1 MKFQAQFGSERT
13 GIQLA
18 PMIDI
23 VFLLLIFFIVLW
35 NYARFETEIDIA
47 VPAASAGNEPQR
59 TIGEIVVNVHRDGR
73 IMVEGKERTDEQLLG
88 MFFDIVEAYPD
99 QAVIL
104 RGDRQAAFDHIVRVL
119 NVCQQAKIWNISFAT
134 TLPEAASTPDAP

>member
-1 MKFQAQFGSERT
+1 MKFQSQFGSERT

-35 NYARFETEIDIA
+35 NYARFETEIDIS
-47 VPAASAGNEPQR
+47 VPAASSGENPQR
-59 TIGEIVVNVHRDGR
+59 TIGEIVVNVRKSGE
-73 IMVEGKERTDEQLLG
+73 IVVEGLTKTDPELLG
-88 MFFDIVEAYPD
+88 MFQNIVAAYPD

-104 RGDRQAAFDHIVRVL
+104 RGDRQAEFDHIVRVL
-119 NVCQQAKIWNISFAT
+119 NVCQQAGIWNVSFAT
-134 TLPEAASTPDAP
+134 APPVNTTPAE